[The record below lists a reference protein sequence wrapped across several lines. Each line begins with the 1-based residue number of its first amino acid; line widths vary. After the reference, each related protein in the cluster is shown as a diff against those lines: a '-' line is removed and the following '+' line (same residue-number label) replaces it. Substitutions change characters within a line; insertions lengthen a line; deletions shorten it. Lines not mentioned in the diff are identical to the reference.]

1 VLASQQT
8 GPPAAAAAAGGV
20 HCDTQSDTDEL
31 IGGALKM

>member
-1 VLASQQT
+1 VLVGQQT

-20 HCDTQSDTDEL
+20 HCDTQSDTDKL